1 MLDQRLATRVEN
13 FVSRLK
19 RESVCMHGFILDV
32 RGEVKATAYYP
43 PFVEGKAHRMYSVS
57 KSMTVLAIGLL
68 LDEGKI
74 SLDDR
79 IADYFRDFLPEKPD
93 ARLMRLKIRD
103 MLRMATCY
111 RATVYRET
119 DDDWTKPFFT
129 AEPTHEPGTVFH
141 YDTGCSQVLAALVAR
156 LTGQQVMD
164 YLTARVF
171 TPLGANDEKHWLCD
185 PAGTCQGGTGLC
197 MSLRDLHKVTRLVMD
212 GGRGILPEWFCR
224 EMTKKHID
232 NCLCAN
238 NLSGTSQPLWVV
250 DGVPMQSDSPS
261 LSSEQLATGGF
272 DDIFVN
278 GIGNINPNDIE
289 SITILKDAAAAAIYG
304 SRAANGVI
312 VVTTKKG
319 EAGRMRINYNN
330 TFTLSIKPQRTLNL
344 MNSAEKL
351 AWEDE
356 LWNEFSASKYEE
368 SLTDNTVV
376 YPVVG
381 IVGQIRA
388 GLGGFTKLKG
398 DTAAQDAYIASL
410 RENDT
415 NWYNLLFR
423 NAFSQGH
430 HLSLSGG
437 SDKNTYY
444 VALGVNDEDG
454 MLIHNSYRRY
464 NVNSKMTLKPVD
476 WVRIDIGME
485 AARQESRMPYSS
497 VDPFNY
503 AYFSNPYE
511 KAYNDDGS
519 YAADNTWFTLG
530 YYNGRGVE
538 QVMPKNGF
546 SLLREL
552 DSNYS
557 STKNTNGTFRT
568 QVDLKILE
576 PLHFVGLASYSFAN
590 NSTDKVV
597 DKDTYTAFRDR
608 LGSDDRSQTNLYGSI
623 SQNRTDRNSYV
634 VRGHFAFN
642 KTFGELH
649 TVNVLA
655 GAEVRGSD
663 ANTIFTKRYNYDPKT
678 GTTSLPSVSGPQ
690 DEWVRQVEKLNGEY
704 FSKTRYASFYA
715 SADYYLGK
723 TIVLN
728 ASFRTDGSSNFGSN
742 RQFNPTWSAGAAWHL
757 GEEEWVRKA
766 IPNLSHAT
774 LRAAYGFTGDVNT
787 STSHLLVM
795 QYLQQQYRYFG
806 DETFNLG
813 TIPSAPN
820 PDLGWEKT
828 QDAKV
833 GLDFGL
839 WKDRLTVNTEYYY
852 RLSTD
857 VVTSSPVQS
866 TTGFTYVYFNAA
878 DIMNNGVEVTVNG
891 KLLQKK
897 DWTLGAAVNF
907 AYNFNKVLKYKPVS
921 QSGITSKDRYVE
933 GYPTGAIFSGK
944 YSGIASDTGLYQF
957 RLRPDAQ
964 IATATDLN
972 KPDNYRYFLGTTIA
986 PYTGGFNLSAS
997 WKQLKLSV
1005 SGMFSL
1011 GSKTYEKMRY
1021 PASYSNTSHSGVSTE
1036 TVQSQFS
1043 DLYGNHLN
1051 VEKDR
1056 TNRWTPSHTTGVK
1069 YPRVYDYYDARYN
1082 FSSYNPMDYSIID
1095 AVYLKNNSYVR
1106 IKSIILTYSLPSEA
1120 VKKLRMRGLSF
1131 NISMNN
1137 FFTFTGYDGMDPE
1150 IPGAT
1155 YPTTR
1160 SVSGGIN
1167 VEF

>member
-1 MLDQRLATRVEN
+1 MNELLSKLQRCGIVWIAAVLLTQMTAAAQSVLLTGKVVDTDGAPVIGAGIISMQKKTTGTTSDLDGKFSFKVPDGTESVLFSSVGMKDVVYKIVPGKTDGITVVMEWESTQLDQVVVTGYAQTTV
-13 FVSRLK
+13 K
-19 RESVCMHGFILDV
+19 RITGSVAVINSDKFEAKAISSVDALMQ
-32 RGEVKATAYYP
+32 GEVAGVAVSATS
-43 PFVEGKAHRMYSVS
+43 GQ
-57 KSMTVLAIGLL
+57 
-68 LDEGKI
+68 
-74 SLDDR
+74 
-79 IADYFRDFLPEKPD
+79 
-93 ARLMRLKIRD
+93 
-103 MLRMATCY
+103 
-111 RATVYRET
+111 
-119 DDDWTKPFFT
+119 
-129 AEPTHEPGTVFH
+129 PGTQ
-141 YDTGCSQVLAALVAR
+141 SR
-156 LTGQQVMD
+156 I
-164 YLTARVF
+164 RI
-171 TPLGANDEKHWLCD
+171 
-185 PAGTCQGGTGLC
+185 
-197 MSLRDLHKVTRLVMD
+197 
-212 GGRGILPEWFCR
+212 RG
-224 EMTKKHID
+224 
-232 NCLCAN
+232 AN

-437 SDKNTYY
+437 SDKSTYY

-655 GAEVRGSD
+655 GA
-663 ANTIFTKRYNYDPKT
+663 
-678 GTTSLPSVSGPQ
+678 
-690 DEWVRQVEKLNGEY
+690 
-704 FSKTRYASFYA
+704 
-715 SADYYLGK
+715 
-723 TIVLN
+723 
-728 ASFRTDGSSNFGSN
+728 
-742 RQFNPTWSAGAAWHL
+742 AWHL

-957 RLRPDAQ
+957 KLRPDAQ